1 MKLRSL
7 NKSLP
12 NLSKT
17 TAAHPLQLD
26 RDFAGRQILGTRDEQ
41 QDSYAFSIVE
51 GDENGA
57 DKLLVTIADGMG
69 G

>member
-1 MKLRSL
+1 MSILS
-7 NKSLP
+7 NKPELP
-12 NLSKT
+12 FKP
-17 TAAHPLQLD
+17 PLALD